1 MDTDLVE
8 IKEKLIR
15 SEKSFSYNYIKYL
28 LFLVP
33 FFSKKLVNKQ
43 TKKQLKK
50 KQKKSNTN
58 VIIYIICLADF
69 GASDSRTF
77 NDTHREKLF
86 YSIQLFFIQY
96 KNGWLDA
103 SDLSDVFTQSIK
115 FYYTL
120 YYTY

>member
-1 MDTDLVE
+1 MVE
-8 IKEKLIR
+8 IREKLIR
-15 SEKSFSYNYIKYL
+15 SEKSFPYNYIKYL

-33 FFSKKLVNKQ
+33 CFSKKLVNKQ
-43 TKKQLKK
+43 TKKQ
-50 KQKKSNTN
+50 QKKTKKSSTN

-96 KNGWLDA
+96 KNGWLAA